1 MTSLHFLG
9 YAAQTLAGIFRD
21 SALPTPQLT
30 GIPDKK
36 ERIQGRVT
44 RKEQKWLATN
54 RQEQRAVLEKC
65 RLETLSTI
73 FPDVLLE
80 ED

>member
-44 RKEQKWLATN
+44 RKEQK
-54 RQEQRAVLEKC
+54 
-65 RLETLSTI
+65 
-73 FPDVLLE
+73 
-80 ED
+80 